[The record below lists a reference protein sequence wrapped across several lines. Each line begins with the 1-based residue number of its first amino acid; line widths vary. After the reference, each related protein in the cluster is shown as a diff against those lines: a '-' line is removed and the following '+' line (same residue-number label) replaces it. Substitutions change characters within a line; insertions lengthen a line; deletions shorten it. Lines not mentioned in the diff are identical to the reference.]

1 VTNELTSVND
11 GDLADPWSYLGHLP
25 CQRETIL
32 LSRGMLEFK
41 VFCLMRLELL
51 VGHRE
56 ELDLKKLK
64 QALTSDTD
72 RLQSRFPS

>member
-1 VTNELTSVND
+1 
-11 GDLADPWSYLGHLP
+11 
-25 CQRETIL
+25 
-32 LSRGMLEFK
+32 MLEFK